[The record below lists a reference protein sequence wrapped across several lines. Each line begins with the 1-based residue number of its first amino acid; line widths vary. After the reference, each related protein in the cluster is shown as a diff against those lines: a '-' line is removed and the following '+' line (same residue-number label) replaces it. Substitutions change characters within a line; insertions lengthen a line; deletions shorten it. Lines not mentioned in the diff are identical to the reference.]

1 MIVIPEGSYL
11 LGGIACSSYP
21 EAVKYYAAMCFFLLK
36 TNESKNLNVSTES
49 FFFSSDK

>member
-21 EAVKYYAAMCFFLLK
+21 EAVDDYAVMCFFLLLK
-36 TNESKNLNVSTES
+36 TNETKILIVLKER
-49 FFFSSDK
+49 FFF